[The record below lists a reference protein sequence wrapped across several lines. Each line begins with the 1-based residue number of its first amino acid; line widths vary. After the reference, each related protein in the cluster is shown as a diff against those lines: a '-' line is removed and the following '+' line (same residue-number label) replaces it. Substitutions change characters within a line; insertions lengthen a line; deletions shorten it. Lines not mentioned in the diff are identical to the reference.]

1 MDGFHEPKPNK
12 APAESVVSAV
22 LKKLA
27 AVGSSAISIMAGLL
41 AASLILFSAYVVY
54 DSFYTQETAFS
65 SWELLQYK
73 PGLATDGAGPLSGQD
88 KLAAINED
96 YRAWLTLYETNIDY
110 PVMQGPNDYYYA
122 SVDIYGEESLTGSIY
137 LDGDNSPDL
146 SDGYNL
152 IYGHHMANGAMF
164 GGIDEYFDTDYV
176 KSHKFGVLVTPI
188 GLYDLEVFAVAST
201 DAYDEVIMDATPG
214 RTPESVIEYLRDP
227 ADGVEVV
234 YFDEDA
240 VVGATKVVAL
250 STCESGAT
258 YGRRVVFCV
267 ATLKNLIEI
276 EIPCY
281 EGIYDAMTHTV
292 RAVVN
297 YPETVSG
304 KNTGEE
310 ISDVLLAPS
319 KGLVDS
325 VVNYTDAGTSARIS
339 FVDGESDPVHP
350 DKDFPAGTV
359 VEYSTDGGE
368 TWTTE
373 LPSIKNVG
381 RVDVIARASNKNYGI
396 ATTEGYLIVHPRPV
410 TVTAHDSGK
419 LYGDPDPEFSA
430 SVEGVIDD
438 QKIVYTLSRPGA
450 GTDEDPGTYRDAIVP
465 AGKEDQGN
473 YIVSY
478 VPADFTITKNEMA
491 IFASGYEG
499 IYDAQPHG
507 SDVTVTVKDGTTVE
521 YSTDGG
527 KTWTTE
533 PPTITDVGEIPVLV
547 RATNPGYNTV
557 EAEVTLKVT
566 PRPVTVTAKDA
577 RKAEGDPDPEFE
589 ATVEGVIDGY
599 KIVYTV
605 GRIQS
610 DETAGLYK
618 GVIVPIGDEYQG
630 NYVVTYIPADFIID
644 PKADEPTPIIPPDNP
659 KTGQFLGNNAWAL
672 LNLICVVLTVYLL
685 VPVFH
690 LKDKFG
696 RSKLMKQLNGA
707 AGETYV
713 EYEDAETDGSE
724 DDGPLYRVKKF
735 LRRLRAGVGI
745 EVLTAA
751 LAIIAFILTENLR
764 NPMVFIDKWTPLML
778 GILLVAWI
786 IDVRLA
792 RYREDKEQPH
802 SEQNEKH
809 E

>member
-1 MDGFHEPKPNK
+1 
-12 APAESVVSAV
+12 
-22 LKKLA
+22 
-27 AVGSSAISIMAGLL
+27 SAISIMAGLL

-73 PGLATDGAGPLSGQD
+73 PGLATDWAGPLSGQD

-110 PVMQGPNDYYYA
+110 PVLQGPNDVYYA
-122 SVDIYGEESLTGSIY
+122 SRDIYGEESLTGSIY
-137 LDGDNSPDL
+137 LDGDNSADL

-164 GGIDEYFDTDYV
+164 GGIDEYFLDQDYV
-176 KSHKFGVLVTPI
+176 LSHKFGMLVTPV
-188 GLYDLEVFAVAST
+188 GLYDLEVFAVAKT
-201 DAYDEVIMDATPG
+201 DAYDEVIMDATPE
-214 RTPESVIEYLRDP
+214 RTPESVIEYLRNP
-227 ADGVEVV
+227 TDGVRVV
-234 YFDEDA
+234 YFDEEA
-240 VVGATKVVAL
+240 VIGATKVVAL
-250 STCESGAT
+250 STCESAVT
-258 YGRRVVFCV
+258 DGRRVVFCV

-276 EIPCY
+276 ELPCY

-381 RVDVIARASNKNYGI
+381 RVDVIARAVNKNYGI

-410 TVTAHDSGK
+410 TVTANDSGK

-507 SDVTVTVKDGTTVE
+507 ADVTVTVKDGTTVE

-527 KTWTTE
+527 KTWTTD
-533 PPTITDVGEIPVLV
+533 PPTITNGGEIPVLV

-605 GRIQS
+605 GRKQT

-618 GVIVPIGDEYQG
+618 GVIIPLGDEYQG
-630 NYVVTYIPADFIID
+630 NYVVTYVPADFVID
-644 PKADEPTPIIPPDNP
+644 PKPAEPVPIVPVNP

-690 LKDKFG
+690 LRDKFG

-713 EYEDAETDGSE
+713 EYEDAETDGYE